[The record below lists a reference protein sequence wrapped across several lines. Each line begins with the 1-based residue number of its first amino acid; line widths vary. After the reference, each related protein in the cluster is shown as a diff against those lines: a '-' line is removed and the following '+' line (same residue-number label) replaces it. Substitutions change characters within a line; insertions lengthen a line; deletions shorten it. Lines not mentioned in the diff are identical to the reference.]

1 MGEVPWSPQL
11 QVLRHKLSYWQ
22 LVTKKLVGRKISTR
36 LIEHTRKKGL
46 IARILWRDITYVEA
60 WEEERHAY
68 KTYMAFKYTNSREA
82 CNTFLEELAHA
93 IAIEG
98 KIKHASAV
106 KLLKTRKYI
115 WCTHQCICWAF
126 DNQQQG
132 AITFVE
138 IDDADGNQVEKATKE
153 EVE

>member
-46 IARILWRDITYVEA
+46 IARRLCRDITYAEA

-68 KTYMAFKYTNSREA
+68 KTYMVFKNTNSREA
-82 CNTFLEELAHA
+82 RDTFLAELAHA

-98 KIKHASAV
+98 KMKHASAV
-106 KLLKTRKYI
+106 KLLTTREYI
-115 WCTHQCICWAF
+115 RHTHRRIRWVF
-126 DNQQQG
+126 DNQ
-132 AITFVE
+132 
-138 IDDADGNQVEKATKE
+138 
-153 EVE
+153 